1 MLRRESENR
10 VEPCLVTLGCA
21 KQYDR
26 NNSNV
31 VFCHTASYRLILK
44 TAALQSHY

>member
-31 VFCHTASYRLILK
+31 LFCHTASYRLILK